1 MPITYKEIEVTSGG
15 HSSFERVNQTWD
27 GNPVYAQDLPDLMP
41 SVRFRQTDGDGTKY
55 YTSQS
60 RDLRFV
66 SAGVSG
72 GQPEDIEDL
81 IVAGYFEQTSYAN
94 YLHIGAFKLT
104 GGGGLLH
111 YGGLCV
117 NGYSL
122 YNYAVPVFKE
132 PAGGG
137 DVETSFYGFGND
149 SIFPFNTDFIMNA
162 FFQDSE
168 TPGTS
173 ISAASNDITKEYIR
187 YWSAD
192 FPIFETKQ
200 DLIDYIADPSH
211 APASASNYTDA
222 FDDDIT
228 GTYYIYNEQQNVTQ
242 LRGQIKPVS
251 GAAKTWHSEKILANI
266 RPAAYLIGG
275 NSYRM
280 DLLAP
285 SVVASKH
292 MTSPGYVIDNL
303 PQESFTPDV
312 LEYSG
317 PFYGTY
323 SLYKAG
329 LYTIPADGTY
339 MYGISL
345 KTNIPIFRNLA
356 EAKEAIAK
364 QDYSK
369 AINWTDIQDGKD
381 IIVPKIGEEERE
393 TEFDDGPA
401 MSPLVSSYVCDQN
414 DVLNIA
420 NLIYT
425 ADPSI
430 LDNIKK
436 GLELFGA
443 DPFNAICGLSWF
455 PFDISQI
462 VTTTPQTHIYFGSYK
477 HDGVSVD
484 KVVNLKA
491 GGFIDAG
498 TVYLDEIKSYTS
510 AEPWLELMVYL
521 PYVGWEK
528 LDIAKYE
535 GKAINIRY
543 YIDIY
548 TNTGVCVLLTGD
560 SAGMHMVDFFPVP
573 SIGVTLPICG
583 SNLSE
588 YANSM
593 LQSVMGVAGGVVGGA
608 MGGMMLPGGPVT
620 AAAGAAVG
628 GALALSTGVL
638 AMSQKGSP
646 KDHVQ
651 VRGAY
656 SGASGAY
663 MPGYVIFRLDQ
674 HRIIMPNNLTELYGR
689 PSSASGTVGSF
700 SGFLKCDTI
709 KLNTSGMTDD
719 EIVEVTGLLT
729 EGIII

>member
-1 MPITYKEIEVTSGG
+1 MPIQYTEIEVTHGA
-15 HSSFERVNQTWD
+15 HSAFERVNQTWD
-27 GNPVYAQDLPDLMP
+27 GNPIFAEDLPSIMP
-41 SVRFRQTDGDGTKY
+41 SFEFKQTDQTTGKKY
-55 YTSQS
+55 YTSES
-60 RDLRFV
+60 RKPRIV
-66 SAGVSG
+66 SAAVSG
-72 GQPEDIEDL
+72 GQPEDIEGL
-81 IVAGYFEQTSYAN
+81 IVAGYFEQETYSN
-94 YLHIGAFKLT
+94 YLRIGAFKVSGSSLVT
-104 GGGGLLH
+104 NYAGIA
-111 YGGLCV
+111 V
-117 NGYSL
+117 NGYSV
-122 YNYAVPVFKE
+122 YNNAIPVFLDD
-132 PAGGG
+132 GG
-137 DVETSFYGFGND
+137 TLKTTFYGYGND
-149 SIFPFNTDFIMNA
+149 SVFPFNASFAMNA
-162 FFQDSE
+162 YSADSA
-168 TPGTS
+168 TPSTS
-173 ISAASNDITKEYIR
+173 ILAASNDIDQEYIR
-187 YWSAD
+187 YWTAD
-192 FPIFETKQ
+192 FPIFETKA
-200 DLIDYIADPSH
+200 DLIAYILDSSH
-211 APASASNYTDA
+211 APDDAVNYTNA
-222 FDDDIT
+222 FDIDKT
-228 GTYYIYNEQQNVTQ
+228 GVYYIYNEQQNVTQ

-251 GAAKTWHSEKILANI
+251 GATKTWHSEKILANI
-266 RPAAYLIGG
+266 RPAAYLTGG

-280 DLLAP
+280 DLLVP

-292 MTSPGYVIDNL
+292 AQAPGYVIDNMG
-303 PQESFTPDV
+303 QSSFTPDV
-312 LEYSG
+312 LEYAG

-323 SLYKAG
+323 NLYAAG
-329 LYTIPADGTY
+329 LQTVPVDGTY

-345 KTNIPIFRNLA
+345 KTNIPIFSTLA
-356 EAKEAIAK
+356 KAKDAIAR
-364 QDYSK
+364 QDYSG
-369 AINWTDIQDGKD
+369 AINWDDIIDGKD

-393 TEFDDGPA
+393 TEFEDGPA
-401 MSPLVSSYVCDQN
+401 MSPLVSSYVCSQN

-420 NLIYT
+420 NVIYT
-425 ADPSI
+425 SDTTL

-455 PFDISQI
+455 PFDISHL
-462 VTTTPQTHIYFGSYK
+462 VTTTPQTHIYFGSYQ
-477 HDGVSVD
+477 HTGVSVD
-484 KVVNLKA
+484 KVVNLKS

-498 TVYLDEIKSYTS
+498 TVSMDPIKSYTS
-510 AEPWLELMVYL
+510 AEPWLELSVYL

-548 TNTGVCVLLTGD
+548 TNTGVCVLLSGNTD
-560 SAGMHMVDFFPVP
+560 GMHMVDFFPVP

-608 MGGMMLPGGPVT
+608 MGGMMLPGGPAT
-620 AAAGAAVG
+620 AAAGAALG
-628 GALALSTGVL
+628 GALALSTGVF
-638 AMSQKGSP
+638 AMSQKGTP

-656 SGASGAY
+656 SGASGSY

-674 HRIIMPNNLTELYGR
+674 HNIIMPNNLTELYGR

-700 SGFLKCDTI
+700 SGFLKADTC

-719 EIVEVTGLLT
+719 EIVEVTGLLS